1 MQSRYQNRF
10 FSPKILA
17 NCTLQLTRET
27 SRMGAV
33 DRVVDSLRGLDLSRS
48 QKIEILNEFGTLLRN
63 PDIRSNDE
71 VRNSI
76 PQLAKITN
84 DAVSVNDS
92 ELLLEVF
99 RVWINLTAD
108 SDLNRDCLANM
119 TTDDLALFWNNVAR
133 FNSQEDSLK
142 ERVVLF
148 LTQFIHN
155 TERANEFTTF
165 LHNAGI
171 TPNVIDYII
180 SLDSDEDVENTF
192 DAVSDGFELV
202 SEITKHVK
210 AEEFWMRFNIQQ
222 FNSLVGKV
230 NELVSLADNDVP
242 IVGEVFDYI
251 SSILYNVTLLEDSD
265 KFGDVGAIYSI
276 LENLP
281 QNLENITL
289 INRRI
294 FSAIGNI
301 TSMPAYDNT
310 KDTDFNIS
318 ILINPRNKY
327 SAAAASIALGNC
339 VHSQETKEALIDKIR
354 SRMPVSQ
361 LIEKFFAVEFNDIIM
376 YQAFHL
382 LNNAM
387 NKEIASFIIGN
398 DVILA
403 RLTTINKAIVDNSK
417 YYKEVSQIYFK
428 FLRKL
433 VKFGYLESNGS
444 NISSLLQIWQY
455 LENNETKLDTKEVFL
470 LLLQAFAT
478 NFSTLPPEFGK
489 MLLNTAFGDSHMQ
502 NVPVHVVLE
511 KLKTIG
517 IVLQTFSKNSVT
529 PAALAASLRYGTDF
543 TTQFLE
549 PYTRFLTNLHE
560 SIQATPTADQ
570 QSGSAQVLQNNFK
583 FVAASTITW
592 LQGPLTPETLPVVE
606 ICHQILA

>member
-1 MQSRYQNRF
+1 MSDVGQV
-10 FSPKILA
+10 L
-17 NCTLQLTRET
+17 
-27 SRMGAV
+27 
-33 DRVVDSLRGLDLSRS
+33 DSLQVLDMSRS
-48 QKIEILNEFGTLLRN
+48 QKIETLNEFGTLLRN
-63 PDIRSNDE
+63 ADIRASDE

-84 DAVSVNDS
+84 DAVSTNDS

-99 RVWINLTAD
+99 RVWVNLTAD
-108 SDLNRDCLANM
+108 SDLNRDCLAHM
-119 TTDDLALFWNNVAR
+119 STDDLALFWNNVAK
-133 FNSQEDSLK
+133 FNSAEVSVK

-148 LTQFIHN
+148 LTQFIHD
-155 TERANEFTTF
+155 TDRANEFTTF

-171 TPNVIDYII
+171 TPDIVDYVIGLPNDG
-180 SLDSDEDVENTF
+180 DVEDTF
-192 DAVSDGFELV
+192 DAVSDGLELV

-210 AEEFWMRFNIQQ
+210 PEEFWRQFNIQQ
-222 FNSLVGKV
+222 FNLVVRKV
-230 NELVSLADNDVP
+230 NELVSLADIDVAV
-242 IVGEVFDYI
+242 VGEVFDYI
-251 SSILYNVTLLEDSD
+251 SNILYNVTLLQDSNL
-265 KFGDVGAIYSI
+265 FGDVAAIYSI
-276 LENLP
+276 LEHLP

-310 KDTDFNIS
+310 KDTEFNMS
-318 ILINPRNKY
+318 ILMNPRNKY
-327 SAAAASIALGNC
+327 SGAAAAIALGNSI
-339 VHSQETKEALIDKIR
+339 HSQESKEALIEKIR
-354 SRMPVSQ
+354 SKMPVSQ
-361 LIEKFFAVEFNDIIM
+361 FIENFFAVEFNDIIM

-387 NKEIASFIIGN
+387 NKEIAAFIIGN

-444 NISSLLQIWQY
+444 NINSLLQIWQY
-455 LENNETKLDTKEVFL
+455 LENNENKVDTEEVFL

-478 NFSTLPPEFGK
+478 TFASVPPEFGK
-489 MLLNTAFGDSHMQ
+489 MLVNTAFGDSHMR

-517 IVLQTFSKNSVT
+517 VVLQTLSKNSVT
-529 PAALAASLRYGTDF
+529 PAALAASLGYGTDF
-543 TTQFLE
+543 SPQFLE

-560 SIQATPTADQ
+560 SIQTTPTSDQ
-570 QSGSAQVLQNNFK
+570 QSGSAQVLKNNFK

-592 LQGPLTPETLPVVE
+592 LQGPLTPDSIPIVE